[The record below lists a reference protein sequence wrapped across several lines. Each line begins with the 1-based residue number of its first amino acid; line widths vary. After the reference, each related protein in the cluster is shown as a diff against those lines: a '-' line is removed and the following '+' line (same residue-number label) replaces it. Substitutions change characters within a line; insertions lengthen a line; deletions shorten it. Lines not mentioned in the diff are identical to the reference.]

1 MDNKTIVKNVV
12 KHNDGKI
19 SNVYFTACGG
29 SLVDM
34 YPAYYFLKSEAEN
47 LSTGWYTA
55 NEFVHVT
62 PKKIGVQSI
71 VFVCSHSG
79 NTPES
84 VKAAKVAQEKGA
96 ITIGLTFNPKAD
108 LLKYSD
114 EKIIYEW
121 GNENEVVKN
130 PMAIVLDITSQI
142 LGQLEGY
149 DKLAEFADG
158 FNKIDTIVTNAL
170 AQVQDRTKRFA
181 DKYQHE
187 PMFYILGS
195 GASFGHTYGFAIC
208 SLMEMQWLDAA
219 PIHSGEY
226 FHGPFE
232 VTDKDKPYIVMESIG
247 RTRPLDERA
256 IKFLKKYAEKIEIV
270 DAKELGLDL
279 IDSNVAEYFN
289 PILFYSVLCE
299 YRAKLADIRN
309 HSLEVRRYMGK
320 VEY

>member
-19 SNVYFTACGG
+19 SNIYFTACGG

-62 PKKIGVQSI
+62 PKKIGAQSI

-170 AQVQDRTKRFA
+170 AQVQDRTKKFA

-299 YRAKLADIRN
+299 YRAKLADVRN

>member
-62 PKKIGVQSI
+62 PKKIGAQSI

-170 AQVQDRTKRFA
+170 VQVQDRTKRFA

>member
-62 PKKIGVQSI
+62 PKKIGAQSV

-96 ITIGLTFNPKAD
+96 ITIGLTFNPKAE

-121 GNENEVVKN
+121 GDENEVVKN

-158 FNKIDTIVTNAL
+158 FKKIDTIVTNAL

>member
-19 SNVYFTACGG
+19 SNIYFTACGG

-62 PKKIGVQSI
+62 PKKIGAQSI

-96 ITIGLTFNPKAD
+96 ITIGLTFNPKAE

-299 YRAKLADIRN
+299 YRAKLADVRN

>member
-62 PKKIGVQSI
+62 PKKIGAQSI

-187 PMFYILGS
+187 PMFYVLGS

>member
-62 PKKIGVQSI
+62 PKKIGAQSI

-170 AQVQDRTKRFA
+170 DQVQDRTNKFA

>member
-62 PKKIGVQSI
+62 PKKIGAQSI

>member
-1 MDNKTIVKNVV
+1 MENKAIVKNIM

-19 SNVYFTACGG
+19 SNIYFTACGG

-34 YPAYYFLKSEAEN
+34 YPSYYFLQSEAEKV
-47 LSTGWYTA
+47 STGWYTA

-62 PKKIGVQSI
+62 PKKIGPHSI

-79 NTPES
+79 STPEA
-84 VKAAKVAQEKGA
+84 VEAAKIAQEKGA
-96 ITIGLTFNPKAD
+96 FTIGLTFNPKAE

-121 GNENEVVKN
+121 GNEDEVVNN
-130 PMAIVLDITSQI
+130 PMAIMLDITSQT
-142 LGQLEGY
+142 LAELEGY
-149 DKLAEFADG
+149 GKLSEFADG
-158 FNKIDTIVTNAL
+158 FKRIDTIVTNAL
-170 AQVQDRTKRFA
+170 AQVQDRTKEFA
-181 DKYQHE
+181 KKYQNE

-208 SLMEMQWLDAA
+208 SLMEMQWLDAS

-256 IKFLKKYAEKIEIV
+256 IKFLKKYGNKIEIV

-279 IDSNVAEYFN
+279 IDSSVAEYFN

-299 YRAKLADIRN
+299 YRAKLADLRN
-309 HSLEVRRYMGK
+309 HSLDVRRYMGK

>member
-19 SNVYFTACGG
+19 SNIYFTACGG

-62 PKKIGVQSI
+62 PKKIGAQSI

>member
-62 PKKIGVQSI
+62 PKKIGAQSI

-170 AQVQDRTKRFA
+170 AQVQDRTKKFA

-299 YRAKLADIRN
+299 YRAKLADVRN

>member
-19 SNVYFTACGG
+19 SNIYFTACGG

-62 PKKIGVQSI
+62 PKKIGAQSI

-299 YRAKLADIRN
+299 YRAKLADVRN

>member
-19 SNVYFTACGG
+19 SNIYFTACGG

-62 PKKIGVQSI
+62 PKKIGAQSI

-187 PMFYILGS
+187 PMFYVLGS